1 MSHGEDD
8 RVKVR
13 RWWLR
18 VPLKRVL
25 VLFVVLVGIGVVLPF
40 GCVGNRMFNTE
51 RDDYLRSYETD
62 GELPYSVAVV
72 EFDDQ
77 GVPWDLRQLDAAL
90 AEIRRLNRESEHGI
104 VLYQFIH
111 GWKSNAARDR
121 SSGERLA
128 WFERHVANTAKRS
141 NAVARADGESA
152 QPVVG
157 LYIGWRGRT
166 YSLPV
171 LIDASFWNR
180 RVAAHRVAS
189 MRLNEVLSRTVS
201 AAKENA
207 DSKCILLG
215 HSMGGMILEKT
226 LGPVLVSKIM
236 TVEYE
241 GGSIPVRYDLI
252 VAVNASTEALYT
264 KQLIDVLRRTS
275 VEMVLV
281 DESGNRTRSAGP
293 MLASITSEDDGVT
306 KFMVPLAMTINSMFV
321 RYRASENPTAPS
333 QRRLG
338 VQTAGHLPYLH
349 SHSVEICGEDLVIR
363 ELPERWNDTA
373 FWVFQVPAEVS
384 ADHSD
389 IDSPLWAELMM
400 RLMNANRVF
409 DPDVKLRLVDVPA
422 TPG

>member
-152 QPVVG
+152 HWPNV
-157 LYIGWRGRT
+157 
-166 YSLPV
+166 
-171 LIDASFWNR
+171 
-180 RVAAHRVAS
+180 
-189 MRLNEVLSRTVS
+189 SR
-201 AAKENA
+201 
-207 DSKCILLG
+207 
-215 HSMGGMILEKT
+215 
-226 LGPVLVSKIM
+226 
-236 TVEYE
+236 
-241 GGSIPVRYDLI
+241 
-252 VAVNASTEALYT
+252 
-264 KQLIDVLRRTS
+264 
-275 VEMVLV
+275 
-281 DESGNRTRSAGP
+281 
-293 MLASITSEDDGVT
+293 
-306 KFMVPLAMTINSMFV
+306 
-321 RYRASENPTAPS
+321 
-333 QRRLG
+333 
-338 VQTAGHLPYLH
+338 
-349 SHSVEICGEDLVIR
+349 
-363 ELPERWNDTA
+363 
-373 FWVFQVPAEVS
+373 
-384 ADHSD
+384 
-389 IDSPLWAELMM
+389 
-400 RLMNANRVF
+400 
-409 DPDVKLRLVDVPA
+409 
-422 TPG
+422 